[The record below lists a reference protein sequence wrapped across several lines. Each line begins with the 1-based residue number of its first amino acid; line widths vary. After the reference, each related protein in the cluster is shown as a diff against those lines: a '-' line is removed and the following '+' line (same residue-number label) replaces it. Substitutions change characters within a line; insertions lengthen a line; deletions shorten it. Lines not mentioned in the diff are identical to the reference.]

1 MKTQNVIVLAAVA
14 AGGVLAYLAWRK
26 GGALLSTTLNPA
38 SDQNAAY
45 TGTNS
50 ALQAAGVIDENQTL
64 GTAIYDWLHTVNPAT
79 GQEQN
84 IFSQWWD
91 SLTGNSS
98 DTSASAPGAAATP
111 YDYGQGGA
119 PGVPWAPTS
128 TAPTTDPA
136 PWWAGNPFK

>member
-1 MKTQNVIVLAAVA
+1 MKTQHIVILAAVA

-45 TGTNS
+45 TNTNS

-64 GTAIYDWLHTVNPAT
+64 GTAIYDWLHPVNPAT

-91 SLTGNSS
+91 SLAGNSS
-98 DTSASAPGAAATP
+98 DASTSAPSVAATP

-119 PGVPWAPTS
+119 AGVPWALDTS
-128 TAPTTDPA
+128 TSTDPA
-136 PWWAGNPFK
+136 PWWAGNPYK